1 MCRFSSKILN
11 KMDYLI
17 NKYKGNIDLKK
28 ATCECCGK
36 EYETNINRL
45 RCSKSCSN
53 IMKHRRNKNNAV
65 FRVKYDK
72 ETMVRTTI
80 DIFGFVKR
88 AVY

>member
-1 MCRFSSKILN
+1 MN
-11 KMDYLI
+11 YLI

-28 ATCECCGK
+28 SKCECCGK

-53 IMKHRRNKNNAV
+53 IMKHRRNKDNRV
-65 FRVKYDK
+65 FCVNYDK
-72 ETMVRTTI
+72 EKMVRTSC